1 MAALKPA
8 LVAALS
14 LLDGLSSYGPAI
26 RRAATL
32 SGVTRVNINTPVLRT
47 EDFISIQDTT
57 YCEDIHHHTPS
68 GLLFTACDDNTET
81 RPLWFPGLNHLD
93 DPIKGT
99 AQKGSIHVIDPK
111 DMSQKRLE
119 FENFNS
125 TFVTHGI
132 DVISDPQSQEAVYIF
147 AVNHIPHPDY
157 LATKIKG
164 LDNQTVT
171 QKAQSRIEIFHH
183 ILGSYTAKHLRSV
196 LHPLVKTPND
206 IFIKDPQSFYVTND
220 HYHPEGIGRVIEDVW
235 PDASWTDTIYIHLDS
250 LSAQAPTDGVKA
262 EVAFSKLRNNN
273 GLGHRKSDEIVIVN
287 CANGEVHIG
296 QLSSDRSITTVESF
310 QVDSYVDNPSWFDDP
325 YRSETH
331 DASGFVLAGLTR
343 PIDMPQQGRDPK
355 ANIGS
360 IVWYVKPI
368 AGTSGGYEKRVV
380 FEDDGAR
387 ISSAAS
393 AVLVAIDPAK
403 ENGQKKAWLFMT
415 GFMSRNVVA
424 VKVDL

>member
-1 MAALKPA
+1 
-8 LVAALS
+8 
-14 LLDGLSSYGPAI
+14 
-26 RRAATL
+26 
-32 SGVTRVNINTPVLRT
+32 
-47 EDFISIQDTT
+47 
-57 YCEDIHHHTPS
+57 
-68 GLLFTACDDNTET
+68 
-81 RPLWFPGLNHLD
+81 
-93 DPIKGT
+93 
-99 AQKGSIHVIDPK
+99 
-111 DMSQKRLE
+111 MSQKRLE

-147 AVNHIPHPDY
+147 AVNHVPHPDY
-157 LATKIKG
+157 LATRIRG
-164 LDNQTVT
+164 LDNQSVT
-171 QKAQSRIEIFHH
+171 QKAQSRIEIFHY

-250 LSAQAPTDGVKA
+250 LSAQVPTDGVKG

-273 GLGHRKSDEIVIVN
+273 GLGHRKSDEIIIVN

-296 QLSSDRSITTVESF
+296 QLSSDRSITTIESF

-325 YRSETH
+325 YRSETQ
-331 DASGFVLAGLTR
+331 DASGFVLAGLSR

-368 AGTSGGYEKRVV
+368 AGTSGGYEKQVV

-393 AVLVAIDPAK
+393 AVLVAIDPTK